1 MKLKSICI
9 MLLLAILLAAC
20 AGSTPAPSAPSAGS
34 NQETSNNQQNT
45 PEAGPGLSQGSSEK
59 IVLRVWAHQN
69 NSFNQ
74 AHRDIIQKFMQEN
87 PNVEVKFETFPW
99 DVFIQTIQTSLPSGQ
114 VADIIEMPGGMG
126 LRYAKGGQLLEVPA
140 EVMTIEKAQETF
152 FPAPLGGYIYE
163 DKLYGLPIEFNLEY
177 GGAYVNRKMFE
188 AAGLPY
194 PPKWQTWDDVIAD
207 AKKLTKWDNTGAME
221 IAGLHYTNN
230 DQLYTYFLSGI
241 LEQGGEYFAEDGRHF
256 NFNTPE
262 ARAVVQKMVDMALK
276 DNVVDPVTYN
286 AESNWVGAS
295 FAQKLTAIAVLGSW
309 FAGEARITYPDL
321 EFDYVKLPPFMG
333 DQYKFTSI
341 SGWGIVVTKYTN
353 HPELTWKLA
362 AAMATDHE
370 NALHFNLMTGTI
382 PAMKSVANDPRLYE
396 KYPFMQDLVSILP
409 YGIFQGDVT
418 DPAQLEFDIIYPNL
432 IQAIQGVI
440 SVDEAIQ
447 NIHEEANAMVD
458 SAK

>member
-1 MKLKSICI
+1 MKTRLLSLF
-9 MLLLAILLAAC
+9 LLLTMVLAAC
-20 AGSTPAPSAPSAGS
+20 GGSATPTTAPATVPAGGEQPTAAPSGGKQPSE
-34 NQETSNNQQNT
+34 N
-45 PEAGPGLSQGSSEK
+45 K
-59 IVLRVWAHQN
+59 IVIRVWGHQN

-74 AHRDIIQKFMQEN
+74 AHRDIISKFMQEN

-99 DVFIQTIQTSLPSGQ
+99 DVFIQTIQTSLPAGQ
-114 VADIIEMPGGMG
+114 VADVIEMPGGMG

-140 EVMTIEKAQETF
+140 DIMTLEQAQQIYF
-152 FPAPLGGYIYE
+152 AAPLGGYIY
-163 DKLYGLPIEFNLEY
+163 DGKLYGLPIEFNLEY
-177 GGAYVNRKMFE
+177 GGAYINREMFE

-194 PPKWQTWDDVIAD
+194 PPQWKTWDDVIAD
-207 AKKLTKWDNTGAME
+207 AKKLTKWDNTGAMAV
-221 IAGLHYTNN
+221 AGLHYTNN

-241 LEQGGEYFAEDGRHF
+241 LEQGGQYFAEDGRHF

-262 ARAVVQKMVDMALK
+262 AKAVVQKMVDMAMK
-276 DNVVDPVTYN
+276 DNVVDPITYN

-321 EFDYVKLPPFMG
+321 KFDYVKLPPFMG

-341 SGWGIVVTKYTN
+341 SGWGIVVTKYTQ
-353 HPELTWKLA
+353 HPEIAWKLA
-362 AAMATDHE
+362 AALAADPE
-370 NALHFNLMTGTI
+370 NALHFNLTTGTI
-382 PAMKSVANDPRLYE
+382 PAMKKVAEDPRLYE
-396 KYPFMQDLVSILP
+396 KYPFMKDLVTILP
-409 YGIFQGDVT
+409 YGVFQGDVT

-440 SVDEAIQ
+440 SVDEAVQ
-447 NIHEEANAMVD
+447 NIHDEANAMVD

>member
-1 MKLKSICI
+1 MNLKRIFLSVLVALA
-9 MLLLAILLAAC
+9 LLLGAC
-20 AGSTPAPSAPSAGS
+20 APKTSTGTAASPSVETAAPSGGA
-34 NQETSNNQQNT
+34 TSGGGAA
-45 PEAGPGLSQGSSEK
+45 ESGK
-59 IVLRVWAHQN
+59 IVIRVWAHQN

-74 AHRDIIQKFMQEN
+74 AHRDIIEKFMQEN
-87 PNVEVKFETFPW
+87 PGVEVKFETYPW
-99 DVFIQTIQTSLPSGQ
+99 DVFIQTIQTALPSGQ

-140 EVMTIEKAQETF
+140 EIMTLEKAHEVYYE
-152 FPAPLGGYIYE
+152 APLGGYIYE
-163 DKLYGLPIEFNLEY
+163 NKLYGLPIEFNLEY
-177 GGAYVNRKMFE
+177 GGAYVNRQMFE

-194 PPKWQTWDDVIAD
+194 PPQWKTWDDVIAD
-207 AKKLTKWDNTGAME
+207 AKKLTKYDQTGAME
-221 IAGLHYTNN
+221 VAGLHYTNN

-241 LEQGGEYFAEDGRHF
+241 LELGGNYFAEDGKHF

-262 ARAVVQKMVDMALK
+262 ALAVVQKMVDMAQK
-276 DNVVDPVTYN
+276 DGVVDPVTYN

-321 EFDYVKLPPFMG
+321 KFDYVKLPPFMG
-333 DQYKFTSI
+333 KEYKFTSI
-341 SGWGIVVTKYTN
+341 SGWGIVVTKYTQ
-353 HPELTWKLA
+353 HPDLAWKLA
-362 AAMATDHE
+362 AAMAADPE
-370 NALHFNLMTGTI
+370 NALHFNKTTGTI
-382 PAMKSVANDPRLYE
+382 PAMKQVANDPRLHE
-396 KYPFMQDLVSILP
+396 AHPFMKELVEILP
-409 YGIFQGDVT
+409 YGVFQGDVT

-440 SVDEAIQ
+440 TPEQAIQ